1 MNIGVE
7 NRYQIKYRQDI
18 NKDAKTITTKDASV
32 IFFFHLNYC
41 TFDKILSLNKDF
53 EIFDLLVK
61 KEKNTDN
68 L

>member
-61 KEKNTDN
+61 KEKNTDS